1 MENICPKC
9 QSAKIIP
16 NVRIILDRNYNVVGD
31 LSVEIY
37 ENPDALFFKGAH
49 QGKLQARIC
58 GQCGYTEL
66 CLENPAQLFAAYQR
80 NLNS

>member
-1 MENICPKC
+1 METTCPKC
-9 QSAKIIP
+9 QSSKIIP
-16 NVRIILDRNYNVVGD
+16 DVRILDHNYSVTGD

-37 ENPDALFFKGAH
+37 ENPNALLFKGAH

-66 CLENPAQLFAAYQR
+66 YLENPHSLYSAYQR
-80 NLNS
+80 SLKS

>member
-1 MENICPKC
+1 MENVCPKC

-16 NVRIILDRNYNVVGD
+16 DVRILDRNYSVVGD

-37 ENPDALFFKGAH
+37 ENPDALLFKGAH
-49 QGKLQARIC
+49 NGKLQARIC

-66 CLENPAQLFAAYQR
+66 YLENPAQLFAAYQR
-80 NLNS
+80 SLGS